1 MDLAYR
7 AWRMSVVRGFLMV
20 CLLGLTYWVGTLVA
34 GGDAVG
40 HGAHAGGGS
49 GGATAAQDEVRY
61 WTCSMHPNVK
71 LPAPGLCPICF
82 MDLIPVKAGAAE
94 DESAPVMSLSPR
106 ARTLARIE
114 TAEVKRRELAIEIQM
129 VGKVAADE
137 TRITYISSYIPG
149 RLDRLYVNYT
159 GILVRKGDHLAE
171 IYSPEL
177 LVAQTEY
184 VAALDAAD
192 RGATATQAFGPQDPM
207 IHSARRKLELWGI
220 SKDVLDTLAR
230 ERKPSDH
237 IRIDSPVEGWVLER
251 MGYEGMYVDTGM
263 RIFTLADLRHLWVM
277 LDAYE
282 LDIGYLRLA
291 QEVEFET
298 EAFRGQLFHGRIA
311 YIDPVLRADTR
322 TVKVRVNVTNPD
334 LRLRPEMFVRAH
346 VHVRVGEGGRVIDN
360 ALAGKWICPMHPE
373 VAKREEGTCDICGMR
388 LEPAESLGFVDE
400 AGPVRDALAVPQ
412 TAVLLTGKRA
422 VVYVE
427 KKDGEEVRYEGRVIR
442 VGPRAGNYYIVEEG
456 LSEGE
461 RVVTHGALMIDSALQ
476 IQARPSMMQTGEKEV
491 EEESP
496 AKAEEPPI
504 VSRYVRDA
512 MYHQHVAPIVE
523 AYVELVNA
531 LAADDA
537 EGAAAAAK
545 RLRAARAQALPHGV
559 EGDEAIGAFNSQITA
574 IESGL
579 PAEGADIEGIRA
591 KLPDLTRGLETYLRT
606 FGHNRSGPL
615 FEAYC
620 PMAFDNQGAS
630 WLQAE
635 ERISN
640 PYFGS
645 KMLRCGEIRKRIAKD
660 GRVVHE

>member
-1 MDLAYR
+1 MK
-7 AWRMSVVRGFLMV
+7 VVRWFLIL
-20 CLLGLTYWVGTLVA
+20 CLLGLTFWIGTLFA
-34 GGDAVG
+34 GGGAAAD
-40 HGAHAGGGS
+40 GAHADGAS
-49 GGATAAQDEVRY
+49 GGAAAEDEVLY

-82 MDLIPVKAGAAE
+82 MDLIPVKKGHGE
-94 DESAPVMSLSPR
+94 DSSAPVMTLSPR

-192 RGATATQAFGPQDPM
+192 RGTTATQAFGPHDPM

-220 SKDVLDTLAR
+220 PKDVLDTLAR
-230 ERKPSDH
+230 DRKPSDH

-251 MGYEGMYVDTGM
+251 MGYEGMYVETGM
-263 RIFTLADLRHLWVM
+263 RIFTLADLRHVWVM

-322 TVKVRVNVTNPD
+322 TVKVRVNVENPE
-334 LRLRPEMFVRAH
+334 LKLRPEMFVRAH

-360 ALAGKWICPMHPE
+360 ALVNKWICPMHPE
-373 VAKREEGTCDICGMR
+373 VAKDGPGTCDICGMR
-388 LEPAESLGFVDE
+388 LERAESLGYVNE

-412 TAVLLTGKRA
+412 SAVLLTGKRA

-427 KKDGEEVRYEGRVIR
+427 KKQDDELRYEGRVIR
-442 VGPRAGNYYIVEEG
+442 VGPRAGDYYIVEEG
-456 LSEGE
+456 LSEGD
-461 RVVTHGALMIDSALQ
+461 RVVTRGALMIDSALQ
-476 IQARPSMMQTGEKEV
+476 IQARPSMMQTGEEEV
-491 EEESP
+491 EAETQPTE
-496 AKAEEPPI
+496 EEPPI
-504 VSRYVRDA
+504 VSRYVRGA
-512 MYHQHVAPIVE
+512 MYHAHVAPIVDG
-523 AYVELVNA
+523 YLELVKA

-537 EGAAAAAK
+537 DAAGAAVK
-545 RLRAARAQALPHGV
+545 RLRSARAQAQPHGI
-559 EGDEAIGAFNSQITA
+559 EGDEAVGAFNERIRA
-574 IESGL
+574 IESVL
-579 PAEGADIEGIRA
+579 PAEGAEIEAIRA
-591 KLPDLTRGLETYLRT
+591 KLPELTREMETYLRT
-606 FGHNRSGPL
+606 FGYRRAEPL
-615 FEAYC
+615 VEAYC
-620 PMAFDNQGAS
+620 PMAFDNKGAS

-645 KMLRCGEIRKRIAKD
+645 KMLRCGEIRKQIAED
-660 GRVVHE
+660 GKVVHE